1 MKNKTVFVCSE
12 CGFHAARWLGKCPD
26 CGSWNTMEETVEEPE
41 DNKKGV
47 SLVSPVT
54 AATKLSEL
62 REQEHIRQK
71 TGCAELD
78 RVLGGGLV
86 SGSVVLLCG
95 EPGIG
100 KSTLLLQ
107 ICAAL
112 SADGRVLYASGEES
126 AGQLKL
132 RADRL
137 GVTGDDIYIAS
148 DTNVDSV
155 LAHAEKLSPSVLMV
169 DSIQTMWKNGVSS
182 SAGGVSQIKEC
193 ASTLIRYAKQNGVS
207 VIIVGHVNKEGSIAG
222 PKILEHMVD
231 TVLYFEGDR
240 RQSFRL
246 VRAIKNRFGATDE
259 VGVFEMCGQGLRE
272 VASPSELLLSDRPK
286 GVSGNCAVCTMEGT
300 RPLVAEVQALVTP
313 SYYPSPKRASQG
325 IDVNRVNLILALLE
339 KRLGLK
345 FSTHDCYVNV
355 IGGITLDEP
364 ASDLGLALA
373 LISSLRDIPL
383 PDDAVAV
390 GELGLSGEIR
400 AAADLERR
408 LKEVGRLGFTRVLV
422 PRRNYG
428 KNAADAPEGVT
439 ALGSIFDAVRIFGK

>member
-1 MKNKTVFVCSE
+1 MKNKAVYICSE
-12 CGFHAARWLGKCPD
+12 CGYQSAKWLGKCPG
-26 CGSWNTMEETVEEPE
+26 CGSWNTLEEYEEEIRDEKKRPVVLTTVA
-41 DNKKGV
+41 K
-47 SLVSPVT
+47 
-54 AATKLSEL
+54 KLSDVDEPDN
-62 REQEHIRQK
+62 IRTK
-71 TGCAELD
+71 TGCGELD

-86 SGSVVLLCG
+86 SGSAVLLCG

-112 SADGRVLYASGEES
+112 AKQGSLLYASGEES

-137 GVTGDDIYIAS
+137 GVCDGDIYIVA
-148 DTNVDSV
+148 DTNLDSI
-155 LAHAEKLSPSVLMV
+155 LAHADKLSPSVV
-169 DSIQTMWKNGVSS
+169 IIDSIQTVWKEGVNSA
-182 SAGGVSQIKEC
+182 AGGVSQIREC
-193 ASTLIRYAKQNGVS
+193 AASLIRYAKENGVS

-246 VRAIKNRFGATDE
+246 IRAIKNRFGATDE
-259 VGVFEMCGQGLRE
+259 VGVFEMRGDGLKE
-272 VASPSELLLSDRPK
+272 VENPSEMLLAGRPK

-300 RPLVAEVQALVTP
+300 RPMIAEVQALVTP
-313 SYYPSPKRASQG
+313 SYYPSPRRAANG
-325 IDVNRVNLILALLE
+325 LDLNRVNMLLALLE
-339 KRLGLK
+339 KRIGLK

-355 IGGITLDEP
+355 VGGLNIDEP
-364 ASDLGLALA
+364 AADLGIALA
-373 LISSLRDIPL
+373 LISSLRDIPV
-383 PDDAVAV
+383 PDDAAAI

-400 AAADLERR
+400 AASNLDRR
-408 LKEVGRLGFTRVLV
+408 VKEALRLGFSSVLA

-428 KNAADAPEGVT
+428 KNEKAPDNVLL
-439 ALGSIFDAVRIFGK
+439 LGSIFDAVRIFGK

>member
-1 MKNKTVFVCSE
+1 MKNKPVYICSE
-12 CGFHAARWLGKCPD
+12 CGYRTARWLGKCPE
-26 CGSWNTMEETVEEPE
+26 CGSWNTLEEYVEEENPGKKSAVAVTTE
-41 DNKKGV
+41 ALRLRDVKESDN
-47 SLVSPVT
+47 
-54 AATKLSEL
+54 
-62 REQEHIRQK
+62 IRKK
-71 TGCAELD
+71 TGCSELD

-86 SGSVVLLCG
+86 SGSAVLLCG

-107 ICAAL
+107 ICSAL
-112 SADGRVLYASGEES
+112 SSDGAVLYASGEES

-137 GVTGDDIYIAS
+137 GVSSGDIYILA
-148 DTNVDSV
+148 DTNLDSV
-155 LAHAEKLSPSVLMV
+155 LAHSEKLSPSVLIV
-169 DSIQTMWKNGVSS
+169 DSIQTMWKNSVSS
-182 SAGGVSQIKEC
+182 TAGGVSQIREC
-193 ASTLIRYAKQNGVS
+193 AASLIRYAKENGTS

-246 VRAIKNRFGATDE
+246 IRAIKNRFGATDE
-259 VGVFEMCGQGLRE
+259 VGVFEMKENGLCE
-272 VASPSELLLSDRPK
+272 VSSPSELLLAGRPT

-300 RPLVAEVQALVTP
+300 RPLIAEVQALVTP

-325 IDVNRVNLILALLE
+325 IDINRVNLILALLE

-355 IGGITLDEP
+355 VGGITVDEP
-364 ASDLGLALA
+364 AADLGLALA

-383 PDDAVAV
+383 PDDVAAI

-400 AAADLERR
+400 AASDLERR
-408 LKEVGRLGFTRVLV
+408 LRETSRLGFGRVLV
-422 PRRNYG
+422 PRRNYA
-428 KNAADAPEGVT
+428 KTAPPDSGAILT
-439 ALGSIFDAVRIFGK
+439 GSIFDAVRIFGK

>member
-1 MKNKTVFVCSE
+1 MKNKTVYICSE
-12 CGFHAARWLGKCPD
+12 CGYQTARWLGKCPD
-26 CGSWNTMEETVEEPE
+26 CGSWNTLEEAIAEPE
-41 DNKKGV
+41 TAPGGAE
-47 SLVSPVT
+47 SYAPVT
-54 AATKLSEL
+54 EARLLSQIG
-62 REQEHIRQK
+62 EQQNIRRL

-86 SGSVVLLCG
+86 SGSAVLLCG

-107 ICAAL
+107 ICSAL
-112 SADGRVLYASGEES
+112 CKDGRVLYASGEES
-126 AGQLKL
+126 AEQLRL

-137 GVTGDDIYIAS
+137 GVTSGDIYIAA
-148 DTNVDSV
+148 DTNIDSV
-155 LAHAEKLSPSVLMV
+155 VAHSEKLGPSVLIV
-169 DSIQTMWKNGVSS
+169 DSIQTMWKSGISS

-193 ASTLIRYAKQNGVS
+193 ASRLIRHAKERGVS

-222 PKILEHMVD
+222 PKLLEHMVD

-246 VRAIKNRFGATDE
+246 IRAIKNRFGATDE
-259 VGVFEMCGQGLRE
+259 VGVFEMCGDGLKE
-272 VASPSELLLSDRPK
+272 VKSPSELLLAGRPT

-300 RPLVAEVQALVTP
+300 RPIITEVQALVTP

-325 IDVNRVNLILALLE
+325 VDINRVNLILALLE

-345 FSTHDCYVNV
+345 FSAHDCYVNV
-355 IGGITLDEP
+355 IGGMTLDEP
-364 ASDLGLALA
+364 AADLGLALA
-373 LISSLRDIPL
+373 LISSLRDIAL
-383 PDDAVAV
+383 PDDTVAI

-400 AAADLERR
+400 AAADLDRR
-408 LKEVGRLGFTRVLV
+408 LKETARLGFGRALV

-428 KNAADAPEGVT
+428 KSAGKAPEGAVL
-439 ALGSIFDAVRIFGK
+439 LGSIFDAIRIFGK

>member
-1 MKNKTVFVCSE
+1 MKNKTVYICSE
-12 CGFHAARWLGKCPD
+12 CGYRTARWLGKCPE
-26 CGSWNTMEETVEEPE
+26 CGSWNTLEEYVEEENPGKKSAVAVTTE
-41 DNKKGV
+41 ALRLRDVKESDN
-47 SLVSPVT
+47 
-54 AATKLSEL
+54 
-62 REQEHIRQK
+62 IRKK
-71 TGCAELD
+71 TGCSELD

-86 SGSVVLLCG
+86 SGSAVLFCG

-107 ICAAL
+107 ICSAL
-112 SADGRVLYASGEES
+112 SSDGAVLYASGEES

-137 GVTGDDIYIAS
+137 GVSSGDIYILA
-148 DTNVDSV
+148 DTNLDSV
-155 LAHAEKLSPSVLMV
+155 LAHSEKLSPSVLIV
-169 DSIQTMWKNGVSS
+169 DSIQTMWKNSVSS
-182 SAGGVSQIKEC
+182 TAGGVSQIREC
-193 ASTLIRYAKQNGVS
+193 AASLIRYAKENGTS

-246 VRAIKNRFGATDE
+246 IRAIKNRFGATDE
-259 VGVFEMCGQGLRE
+259 VGVFEMKENGLCE
-272 VASPSELLLSDRPK
+272 VSSPSELLLAGRPT

-300 RPLVAEVQALVTP
+300 RPLIAEVQALVTP

-325 IDVNRVNLILALLE
+325 IDINRVNLILALLE

-355 IGGITLDEP
+355 VGGITVDEP
-364 ASDLGLALA
+364 AADLGLALA

-383 PDDAVAV
+383 PDDVAAI

-400 AAADLERR
+400 AASDLERR
-408 LKEVGRLGFTRVLV
+408 LRETSRLGFGRVLV
-422 PRRNYG
+422 PRRNYA
-428 KNAADAPEGVT
+428 KTAPPDSGAILT
-439 ALGSIFDAVRIFGK
+439 GSIFDAVRIFGK

>member
-1 MKNKTVFVCSE
+1 MKNKSVYICSE
-12 CGFHAARWLGKCPD
+12 CGYQSARWLGKCPG
-26 CGSWNTMEETVEEPE
+26 CGSWNTLEEYVEEETESKSGAAVVTTEALRLRDVKEP
-41 DNKKGV
+41 DN
-47 SLVSPVT
+47 
-54 AATKLSEL
+54 
-62 REQEHIRQK
+62 IRKK
-71 TGCAELD
+71 TGCSELD

-86 SGSVVLLCG
+86 SGSAVLLCG

-112 SADGRVLYASGEES
+112 SSDGKVLYASGEES

-137 GVTGDDIYIAS
+137 GVSSGDIYILA
-148 DTNVDSV
+148 DTNLDSV
-155 LAHAEKLSPSVLMV
+155 IAHAEKLSPSVLIV
-169 DSIQTMWKNGVSS
+169 DSIQTMWKSGMNSG
-182 SAGGVSQIKEC
+182 AGGVSQIREC
-193 ASTLIRYAKQNGVS
+193 AASLIRYAKENDVS

-246 VRAIKNRFGATDE
+246 IRAIKNRFGATDE
-259 VGVFEMCGQGLRE
+259 VGVFEMCGDGLKE
-272 VASPSELLLSDRPK
+272 VKSPSELLLSGRPT

-300 RPLVAEVQALVTP
+300 RPIIAEVQALVTP
-313 SYYPSPKRASQG
+313 SYYPSPKRASNG
-325 IDVNRVNLILALLE
+325 FDLNRVNLLLALLE

-355 IGGITLDEP
+355 VGGITVDEP
-364 ASDLGLALA
+364 AADLALALA
-373 LISSLRDIPL
+373 LISSLRDIPV
-383 PDDAVAV
+383 PDNAVAV

-400 AAADLERR
+400 AAADLDRR
-408 LKEVGRLGFTRVLV
+408 LKEASRLGFKCALV

-428 KNAADAPEGVT
+428 KKDTVPDGAVP
-439 ALGSIFDAVRIFGK
+439 LGSIFDAIRIFGK

>member
-1 MKNKTVFVCSE
+1 MKNKTVYVCSE
-12 CGFHAARWLGKCPD
+12 CGYQTARWLGKCPD
-26 CGSWNTMEETVEEPE
+26 CGSWNTMEEMTAEPE
-41 DNKKGV
+41 PQPG
-47 SLVSPVT
+47 
-54 AATKLSEL
+54 AANTFIPTSEAARLSDIKEQDQL
-62 REQEHIRQK
+62 RKK
-71 TGCAELD
+71 TGCEELD

-86 SGSVVLLCG
+86 SGSAVLLCG

-107 ICAAL
+107 ICADL
-112 SADGRVLYASGEES
+112 SSDGRVLYASGEES
-126 AGQLKL
+126 AGQLRM

-137 GVTGDDIYIAS
+137 GVSDKEIYIAA
-148 DTNVDSV
+148 DTSITSV
-155 LAHAEKLSPSVLMV
+155 LAHADRLSPSVLIV

-182 SAGGVSQIKEC
+182 SAGSVSQIREC
-193 ASTLIRYAKQNGVS
+193 ASMLIRYAKEKNTS

-246 VRAIKNRFGATDE
+246 IRAIKNRFGATDE
-259 VGVFEMCGQGLRE
+259 VGVFEMREDGLRE
-272 VASPSELLLSDRPK
+272 VSSPSELLLSGRPT
-286 GVSGNCAVCTMEGT
+286 GVSGNCAVCTVEGT
-300 RPLVAEVQALVTP
+300 RPIIAEVQALVTP
-313 SYYPSPKRASQG
+313 SYYPSPKRAAQG
-325 IDVNRVNLILALLE
+325 MDINRVNLILALLE
-339 KRLGLK
+339 KRLGLR

-355 IGGITLDEP
+355 VGGMTLDEP
-364 ASDLGLALA
+364 SADLGLALA

-408 LKEVGRLGFTRVLV
+408 LREIGRLGFRRALV

-428 KNAADAPEGVT
+428 KNASAPEGAVL
-439 ALGSIFDAVRIFGK
+439 LGSIFDAVRIFGK